1 MDIFEKLGDAIT
13 TKGQAAVD
21 KAKEWKMIAELRSQI
36 AVCEE
41 VIRKNYL
48 EIGQKVYEQRKETIT
63 VDETTFEKQF
73 RSIENARRGREELKR
88 KIEEIKNPGM
98 YE

>member
-1 MDIFEKLGDAIT
+1 MDFFGKLEDTIT
-13 TKGQAAVD
+13 TKGQAVVD
-21 KAKEWKMIAELRSQI
+21 KAKEWKTIAELRSQI
-36 AVCEE
+36 SVCEE

-48 EIGQKVYEQRKETIT
+48 EIGQKVYEQRKESFT

-88 KIEEIKNPGM
+88 KMEEVKNPGM
-98 YE
+98 YD